1 MSAALFPVPSSLAH
15 TQAAWAAYLRAPTPA
30 ALPAGTAP
38 QRMQHYAQLLHNNIS
53 GFMHQC
59 FPVARSLLP
68 VAQWQALITQFFAKA
83 SNASPYF
90 YEIPQQFVD
99 FWQARPDALEP
110 WFLELLHY
118 EYLELAVDTAT
129 DAPVQFGAQGWALN
143 PSVQLAGYAWPVHTI
158 SKTHIPKTPDSTF
171 VALYRNAELRVRF
184 SVLTPAAMQLL
195 VFLQSNGC
203 DWLAAQKTL
212 AQVLGQDLSAV
223 QSSSHALQAQ
233 WLHEG
238 LLLQAPSGF

>member
-1 MSAALFPVPSSLAH
+1 MNALLD
-15 TQAAWAAYLRAPTPA
+15 TQEAWAAYLRAPTTA

-38 QRMQHYAQLLHNNIS
+38 QRMQHYAQLLNNNIS

-68 VAQWQALITQFFAKA
+68 VAQWQALITQFFAQA

-90 YEIPQQFVD
+90 YEIPQQFVA
-99 FWQARPDALEP
+99 FWQARPDALQP

-118 EYLELAVDTAT
+118 EYLELAVDTAA
-129 DAPVQFGAQGWALN
+129 DAPAQFGAQGWALN

-158 SKTHIPKTPDSTF
+158 SKTHIPKAPESTF

-195 VFLQSNGC
+195 VLLQGNGA
-203 DWLAAQKTL
+203 DWPAAQAQL
-212 AQVLGQDLSAV
+212 AQLLKQDASAV
-223 QSSSHALQAQ
+223 QTSCLALRAH
-233 WLHEG
+233 WLAEG
-238 LLLQAPSGF
+238 LLLEAA

>member
-1 MSAALFPVPSSLAH
+1 MSSLLD

-68 VAQWQALITQFFAKA
+68 VAEWQTLITQFFAQA

-99 FWQARPDALEP
+99 FWQARPDALDP

-118 EYLELAVDTAT
+118 EQLELAVDTAA
-129 DAPVQFGAQGWALN
+129 DAPAQFGAQGWALN
-143 PSVQLAGYAWPVHTI
+143 PSLQLAGYAWPVHTI
-158 SKTHIPKTPDSTF
+158 SKTHIPKAPESTF
-171 VALYRNAELRVRF
+171 IALYRNAELRVRF
-184 SVLTPAAMQLL
+184 SVLTPAAMQFLVLL
-195 VFLQSNGC
+195 QGNGA
-203 DWLAAQKTL
+203 DWPAAQAQL
-212 AQVLGQDLSAV
+212 AQLLKQDASAV
-223 QSSSHALQAQ
+223 QTSCLALRAH
-233 WLHEG
+233 WLAEG
-238 LLLQAPSGF
+238 LLLEAA

>member
-1 MSAALFPVPSSLAH
+1 MNALLD
-15 TQAAWAAYLRAPTPA
+15 TQEAWAAYLRAPTTA

-68 VAQWQALITQFFAKA
+68 VAQWQALITQFFAQA

-90 YEIPQQFVD
+90 YEIPQQFVA
-99 FWQARPDALEP
+99 FWQARPDALQP

-129 DAPVQFGAQGWALN
+129 DAPAQFGAQGWALN

-195 VFLQSNGC
+195 VLLQSNGA
-203 DWLAAQKTL
+203 DWPAAQAQL
-212 AQVLGQDLSAV
+212 AQLLKQDASAV
-223 QSSSHALQAQ
+223 QTSCLALRAH
-233 WLHEG
+233 WLADG
-238 LLLQAPSGF
+238 LLLEAA

>member
-1 MSAALFPVPSSLAH
+1 MSALLD

-68 VAQWQALITQFFAKA
+68 VAQWQALITQFFAQA
-83 SNASPYF
+83 CNASPYF
-90 YEIPQQFVD
+90 YEIPQQFVA
-99 FWQARPDALEP
+99 FWQARPKGLDP

-118 EYLELAVDTAT
+118 EYLELAVDTAV
-129 DAPVQFGAQGWALN
+129 DAPAQFGSQGWALN

-158 SKTHIPKTPDSTF
+158 SKTHIPKAAESTF

-195 VFLQSNGC
+195 VLLQGNGA
-203 DWLAAQKTL
+203 DWPAAQAQL
-212 AQVLGQDLSAV
+212 AQLLKQDARAV
-223 QSSSHALQAQ
+223 QSSCLALRAH
-233 WLHEG
+233 WLAEG
-238 LLLQAPSGF
+238 LLLEAA

>member
-1 MSAALFPVPSSLAH
+1 MNALLD
-15 TQAAWAAYLRAPTPA
+15 TQEAWAAYLRAPTTA

-68 VAQWQALITQFFAKA
+68 VAQWQALITQFFAQA

-90 YEIPQQFVD
+90 YEIPQQFVA
-99 FWQARPDALEP
+99 FWQARPDALQP

-129 DAPVQFGAQGWALN
+129 DAPAQFGAQGWALN

-158 SKTHIPKTPDSTF
+158 SKTHIPKAPESTF

-195 VFLQSNGC
+195 VLLQGNGA
-203 DWLAAQKTL
+203 DWPAAQAQL
-212 AQVLGQDLSAV
+212 AQLLKQDASAV
-223 QSSSHALQAQ
+223 QTSCLALRAH
-233 WLHEG
+233 WLAEG
-238 LLLQAPSGF
+238 LLLEAA